1 MTNTYTLNG
10 SEYTD
15 QQARRAIVKMAA
27 ALRANGQMCMA
38 AICDPWQRVAARP
51 ELWSELAAVVDRY
64 TLAEQE

>member
-1 MTNTYTLNG
+1 MPNIYTLNG
-10 SEYTD
+10 SKYTD
-15 QQARRAIVKMAA
+15 RQAQRAIVKLAA

-51 ELWSELAAVVDRY
+51 ELWSELAAVVDRH